1 MESLADPINLR
12 LLDEWQRDFP
22 LETHPFAS
30 IGKMLGCSEGE
41 ILMRLRAHSEAGR
54 ISRVGATCAPNTV
67 SASTLAA
74 VAAPADQVDRV
85 AGIIGQQPGINHSYL
100 RENHWNIWFVATGP
114 DRDHINMVL
123 SEIEHQTGLR
133 VLDAPLLRPFN
144 IDLGFRMTGGGGQPR
159 KRREICTNAIRKGD
173 HSLLQVLTQ
182 GMPLVERPYRDIAM
196 MLGRSEHDIMDR
208 ITALCEAGIITRFG
222 VIVRH
227 RALGWNA
234 NAMVV
239 WQMNPNHVE
248 VAGPVLAAHPGVT
261 LCYERRPDPEV
272 WPYRLYCM
280 IHAKS
285 RDKAMGI
292 LAEAANFPNW
302 QVFPS
307 HPLFQSLFQT
317 DRCTDQACQGDRRM
331 TDKLDDTD
339 RRLINRLQDD
349 LPLKGRPFATV
360 GAELGL
366 SEEEVLE
373 RITRLRQTGF
383 LTRFGPFYDAAALG
397 GAFCLCAMAVP
408 EPAFEGS

>member
-1 MESLADPINLR
+1 MMESLADPINLR

-30 IGKMLGCSEGE
+30 IGKMLGCSEE
-41 ILMRLRAHSEAGR
+41 EVLVRLRAQSEAGR

-74 VAAPADQVDRV
+74 VAAPVDHV
-85 AGIIGQQPGINHSYL
+85 EGIAAIIGRQPGINHSYL
-100 RENHWNIWFVATGP
+100 RENHRNLWFVATGP
-114 DRDHINMVL
+114 DRDHIDKVL

-133 VLDAPLLRPFN
+133 VLDAPMLRPFN
-144 IDLGFRMTGGGGQPR
+144 IDLGFRMTGSGGKPR
-159 KRREICTNAIRKGD
+159 KRREVRTDAIRAGD
-173 HSLLQVLTQ
+173 RNLLQILTQ

-196 MLGRSEHDIMDR
+196 MIGRSERDVMDR

-239 WQMNPNHVE
+239 WQMNPGHVE

-285 RDKAMGI
+285 RDKAMEI
-292 LAEAANFPNW
+292 LAEAA
-302 QVFPS
+302 
-307 HPLFQSLFQT
+307 
-317 DRCTDQACQGDRRM
+317 
-331 TDKLDDTD
+331 KL
-339 RRLINRLQDD
+339 
-349 LPLKGRPFATV
+349 P
-360 GAELGL
+360 ELVGL
-366 SEEEVLE
+366 SHQILFSN
-373 RITRLRQTGF
+373 RCFRQTGAMIMPVRE
-383 LTRFGPFYDAAALG
+383 TAA
-397 GAFCLCAMAVP
+397 
-408 EPAFEGS
+408 